1 MAKLQLLAVPLCLIL
16 LNLLFHHGCLAD
28 DQQFEPIKQNPC
40 QIDRLRAREPD
51 IQIECEAGRIE
62 SWDHYQNDFQCAG
75 VAAQRV
81 IIEPNG
87 LHLPSY
93 THSPQLMYIVKGI
106 HIAQNEIYSR
116 VIL

>member
-1 MAKLQLLAVPLCLIL
+1 MAKPLQLAIPLCLVL
-16 LNLLFHHGCLAD
+16 LHVLSQYGCLAAD
-28 DQQFEPIKQNPC
+28 PQFEPIKQNQC
-40 QIDRLRAREPD
+40 QIDQLQAREPD

-75 VAAQRV
+75 VAAQR
-81 IIEPNG
+81 ITIEPNG

-106 HIAQNEIYSR
+106 Y
-116 VIL
+116 VCV